1 MDTAAPPPAGIAS
14 AEPLSAAA
22 EPSFHAWN
30 PGLEPGLPRAMRPL
44 ATVFRPEN
52 VSLSLPEILE
62 LSDLSGLPATQLAPF
77 RPERLAVHEVLI
89 RVMADISV
97 PVGEVYADL
106 GLNFRRI
113 VSTLL
118 REGVTHRLD
127 AVAATLDAVRAEA
140 DAALER
146 ELSALFEEASAEAPA
161 PSPGWAGWLRS
172 LAPGARAASSPASSP
187 SPPPAADG
195 QARILARLDAR
206 CAAGHEADSLECA
219 VREALRTVFGHVIA
233 RQGMLIRDRA
243 LLRRLAGILV
253 TNRCGSDR
261 IGALIAPWIE
271 AVAEAQ
277 GYHRPSPKAQPVVMT
292 VKGASA
298 SGKSTIRPYQR
309 DLAGQI
315 GAAWA
320 DFAVITPDVW
330 RKFLLDYDS
339 LGEAR
344 RYAGPLTGH
353 EVEIVD
359 AKLDR
364 YITRKAAQ
372 GRLSHLLIDRFRFDS
387 FSTEAGSDG
396 AGQLLTRFGHRVYL
410 QFMVTPPEETVE
422 RAWKRGE
429 EFGRYKAV
437 EDLLAH
443 NVEAYTGMPRLFF
456 TWALRQDRP
465 VAYEFLDNSVPKGAR
480 PRTIAFGTNDAMTI
494 LDASA
499 LLAIERYRRIDI
511 RARAASEVYRG
522 VTDAPEAEARF
533 LREALRRLSVVR
545 FAERETGRVFAR
557 FEHGRLVGLDAA
569 GLAAA
574 CRDTGT
580 ARALAAA
587 GLPERADGVPPL
599 EEVLRPVET
608 STLGAW
614 GPAADRTV
622 S

>member
-1 MDTAAPPPAGIAS
+1 MAADAPAPDRLHAS
-14 AEPLSAAA
+14 SAA
-22 EPSFHAWN
+22 FHAWN

-52 VSLSLPEILE
+52 VTLTWSEILE
-62 LSDLSGLPATQLAPF
+62 LSDFSGLPATQLAPF
-77 RPERLAVHEVLI
+77 RAERLAVHEILI

-113 VSTLL
+113 VGTLL
-118 REGVTHRLD
+118 NEGVAGRLD
-127 AVAATLDAVRAEA
+127 AVAATLDALRAEA
-140 DAALER
+140 DAVLER
-146 ELSALFEEASAEAPA
+146 ELSALFDAPSAPA
-161 PSPGWAGWLRS
+161 AESAAGWRRLLGLR
-172 LAPGARAASSPASSP
+172 APPA
-187 SPPPAADG
+187 PPPTGDG
-195 QARILARLDAR
+195 QAQVLARLDAR
-206 CAAGHEADSLECA
+206 CRAACEAESLEGA
-219 VREALRTVFGHVIA
+219 AREALRTVFGHVIA

-253 TNRCGSDR
+253 VNRCGSDR
-261 IGALIAPWIE
+261 VGALIAPWIE
-271 AVAEAQ
+271 AVAAAR
-277 GYHRPSPKAQPVVMT
+277 GYHRPAPQAQPVVMN

-309 DLAGQI
+309 DLAGRI
-315 GAAWA
+315 GAQWQ
-320 DFAVITPDVW
+320 DFAVVTPDVW
-330 RKFLLDYDS
+330 RKYLLDYDS
-339 LGEAR
+339 LGPAR

-364 YITRKAAQ
+364 YITRKAAA

-387 FSTEAGSDG
+387 FSTEPDG
-396 AGQLLTRFGHRVYL
+396 AGQLLTRFGHRIYL

-443 NVEAYTGMPRLFF
+443 NVEAFTGMPRLFF

-465 VAYEFLDNSVPKGAR
+465 VFFEFLDNSVRKGAR
-480 PRTIAFGTNDAMTI
+480 PLTIAFGTNDAMTI
-494 LDASA
+494 LDPCP

-511 RARAASEVYRG
+511 RARTPSEVYRG
-522 VTDAPEAEARF
+522 EADQSEADAGF
-533 LREALRRLSVVR
+533 LRELLRRLAVVR
-545 FAERETGRVFAR
+545 FADRGSGRVYAR
-557 FEHGRLVGLDAA
+557 FEQGRLVGLDGA
-569 GLAAA
+569 GLTAART
-574 CRDTGT
+574 RDAETD
-580 ARALAAA
+580 RALAAA
-587 GLPERADGVPPL
+587 GIPEEASALPPL
-599 EEVLRPVET
+599 DET
-608 STLGAW
+608 VSPAGSATLGEW
-614 GPAADRTV
+614 GPAAMQTA

>member
-1 MDTAAPPPAGIAS
+1 MDTAAPALADTSLAAGPEDAADPPA
-14 AEPLSAAA
+14 
-22 EPSFHAWN
+22 FHAWN

-44 ATVFRPEN
+44 ATLFRPEN
-52 VSLSLPEILE
+52 VSLGYPEILE
-62 LSDLSGLPATQLAPF
+62 LADLSGLPATQIAPF
-77 RPERLAVHEVLI
+77 RPERLVVHEVLI

-113 VSTLL
+113 VATLL
-118 REGVTHRLD
+118 REGVAHRLD
-127 AVAATLDAVRAEA
+127 AVTATYDAVRAEA
-140 DAALER
+140 DALLDR
-146 ELSALFEEASAEAPA
+146 ELTALLDATPAPA
-161 PSPGWAGWLRS
+161 PEPASGWMRRLVR
-172 LAPGARAASSPASSP
+172 LGARARP
-187 SPPPAADG
+187 SPRIAPGSGDG
-195 QARILARLDAR
+195 QADLLARLDAR
-206 CAAGHEADSLECA
+206 CAAAGEADTLESA

-261 IGALIAPWIE
+261 IGALIAPWID
-271 AVAEAQ
+271 AVAEAE
-277 GYHRPSPKAQPVVMT
+277 GYHRPAPQAQPVVMT

-309 DLAGQI
+309 GLAGRI
-315 GAAWA
+315 GACWQ

-339 LGEAR
+339 LGAAR

-364 YITRKAAQ
+364 YITRKAAN

-387 FSTEAGSDG
+387 FSTEADG

-456 TWALRQDRP
+456 TWALRRDRP
-465 VAYEFLDNSVPKGAR
+465 VFFEFLDNSVPKGAR
-480 PRTIAFGTNDAMTI
+480 PLTIAFGTNDTMTI
-494 LDASA
+494 LDARA

-511 RARAASEVYRG
+511 SARSPADVYRG
-522 VTDAPEAEARF
+522 VADAPEAGF
-533 LREALRRLSVVR
+533 LREVLRRLAVVR
-545 FAERETGRVFAR
+545 FAERRTGRVFAR
-557 FEHGRLVGLDAA
+557 FERGRLTGLDQA

-574 CRDTGT
+574 LTDPET
-580 ARALAAA
+580 AQALAAA
-587 GLPERADGVPPL
+587 GLPAQTDTISPL
-599 EEVLRPVET
+599 DENLCPTET

-614 GPAADRTV
+614 GGETGQVTA
-622 S
+622 

>member
-1 MDTAAPPPAGIAS
+1 MDTAAPALSDAPPAM
-14 AEPLSAAA
+14 EPGDAAA
-22 EPSFHAWN
+22 PSAFHAWN

-44 ATVFRPEN
+44 ATLFRSEN
-52 VSLSLPEILE
+52 VSLGYPEILE
-62 LSDLSGLPATQLAPF
+62 LSDLSGLPATQIAPF
-77 RPERLAVHEVLI
+77 RPERLVVHEVLI

-113 VSTLL
+113 VTTLL

-127 AVAATLDAVRAEA
+127 AVTATYEAVRAEA
-140 DAALER
+140 DALLER
-146 ELSALFEEASAEAPA
+146 ELSALLDETPA
-161 PSPGWAGWLRS
+161 QTPE
-172 LAPGARAASSPASSP
+172 PASGWMRWLARLGGRDRP
-187 SPPPAADG
+187 SSRILPHSGDG
-195 QARILARLDAR
+195 QADLLGRLDAR
-206 CAAGHEADSLECA
+206 CAAADESDTLESA
-219 VREALRTVFGHVIA
+219 AREALRTVFGHVVA

-271 AVAEAQ
+271 AVAEAE
-277 GYHRPSPKAQPVVMT
+277 GYHRPAPQAQPVVMT

-309 DLAGQI
+309 GLAGRI
-315 GAAWA
+315 GAAWQ

-339 LGEAR
+339 LGPAR

-364 YITRKAAQ
+364 YITRKAAN

-396 AGQLLTRFGHRVYL
+396 AGQLLTRFGHQVYL

-456 TWALRQDRP
+456 MWALRRDRP
-465 VAYEFLDNSVPKGAR
+465 VFFEFLDNSVPKGAR
-480 PRTIAFGTNDAMTI
+480 PLTIAFGTNDTMTI
-494 LDASA
+494 LDARA

-511 RARAASEVYRG
+511 RARSPADVYRG
-522 VTDAPEAEARF
+522 VTDAPEAEAGF
-533 LREALRRLSVVR
+533 LREVLRRLAVVR
-545 FAERETGRVFAR
+545 FADRETGRVFAR
-557 FEHGRLVGLDAA
+557 FEQGRLIGLDRA

-574 CRDTGT
+574 LTDAGT
-580 ARALAAA
+580 ARALAAT
-587 GLPERADGVPPL
+587 GLPKQTDTVPPL
-599 EEVLRPVET
+599 DDENLCPTGT

-614 GPAADRTV
+614 GREADRV
-622 S
+622 IA

>member
-1 MDTAAPPPAGIAS
+1 MATGAPPSEAAAPAPDGDQPR
-14 AEPLSAAA
+14 
-22 EPSFHAWN
+22 FHAWN
-30 PGLEPGLPRAMRPL
+30 PGLDPGLPRAMRPL

-52 VSLSLPEILE
+52 VALAFSEILE

-77 RPERLAVHEVLI
+77 RAERLAVHETLI

-113 VSTLL
+113 VGTLL
-118 REGVTHRLD
+118 REGVDHRMD
-127 AVAATLDAVRAEA
+127 AVRAALDTLRAEA
-140 DAALER
+140 DAVVER
-146 ELSALFEEASAEAPA
+146 ELSALFDAAPEPAAAPETGWSGFLRRLGPRKAPSPPAPA
-161 PSPGWAGWLRS
+161 PR
-172 LAPGARAASSPASSP
+172 
-187 SPPPAADG
+187 PPADG
-195 QARILARLDAR
+195 QAQILARLDAR
-206 CAAGHEADSLECA
+206 CAAAGESESMESA

-243 LLRRLAGILV
+243 LLRRLTVILV
-253 TNRCGSDR
+253 ANRCGSDR
-261 IGALIAPWIE
+261 IGALIAPWIASVIE
-271 AVAEAQ
+271 AR
-277 GYHRPSPKAQPVVMT
+277 GYYRPGPQARPVVMT

-309 DLAGQI
+309 GLAGQI

-339 LGEAR
+339 LGPAR

-364 YITRKAAQ
+364 YITRKAAS

-396 AGQLLTRFGHRVYL
+396 AGQLLTRFGHHVYL

-443 NVEAYTGMPRLFF
+443 NVEAFTGMPRLFF
-456 TWALRQDRP
+456 NWALRRDRP
-465 VAYEFLDNSVPKGAR
+465 VFFEFLDNSVPKGAR
-480 PRTIAFGTNDAMTI
+480 PLTIAFGTNDAMTI
-494 LDASA
+494 LDPRP

-511 RARAASEVYRG
+511 RARSAAEVYRG
-522 VTDAPEAEARF
+522 AADRPEAEMGF
-533 LREALRRLSVVR
+533 LCELLRRLAVVR
-545 FAERETGRVFAR
+545 FADRGTGRVFAR
-557 FEHGRLVGLDAA
+557 FEEGRLVGLDRV

-574 CRDTGT
+574 RSDAETERSLT
-580 ARALAAA
+580 AA
-587 GLPERADGVPPL
+587 GLPPGAEDAVEDLPPL
-599 EEVLRPVET
+599 DEMLAPAGT
-608 STLGAW
+608 TTLGAW
-614 GPAADRTV
+614 GTKATRAAP
-622 S
+622 

>member
-1 MDTAAPPPAGIAS
+1 MDTAAPALADTSLAAGPEDAADPPA
-14 AEPLSAAA
+14 
-22 EPSFHAWN
+22 FHAWN

-44 ATVFRPEN
+44 ATLFRPEN
-52 VSLSLPEILE
+52 VSLGYPEILE
-62 LSDLSGLPATQLAPF
+62 LADLSGLPATQIAPF
-77 RPERLAVHEVLI
+77 RPERLVVHEVLI

-113 VSTLL
+113 VATLL
-118 REGVTHRLD
+118 REGVAHRLD
-127 AVAATLDAVRAEA
+127 AVTATYDAVRAEA
-140 DAALER
+140 DALLDR
-146 ELSALFEEASAEAPA
+146 ELTALLDATPAPA
-161 PSPGWAGWLRS
+161 PEPASGWMRRLVRLGARERPSPRI
-172 LAPGARAASSPASSP
+172 APGSG
-187 SPPPAADG
+187 DG
-195 QARILARLDAR
+195 QADLLARLDAR
-206 CAAGHEADSLECA
+206 CAAAGEADTLESA

-261 IGALIAPWIE
+261 IGALIAPWID
-271 AVAEAQ
+271 AVAEAE
-277 GYHRPSPKAQPVVMT
+277 GYHRPAPQAQPVVMT

-309 DLAGQI
+309 GLAGRI
-315 GAAWA
+315 GACWQ

-339 LGEAR
+339 LGAAR

-364 YITRKAAQ
+364 YITRKAAN

-387 FSTEAGSDG
+387 FSTEADG

-456 TWALRQDRP
+456 TWALRRDRP
-465 VAYEFLDNSVPKGAR
+465 VFFEFLDNSVPKGAR
-480 PRTIAFGTNDAMTI
+480 PLTIAFGTNDTMTI
-494 LDASA
+494 LDARA

-511 RARAASEVYRG
+511 SARSPADVYRG
-522 VTDAPEAEARF
+522 VAGAPEAGF
-533 LREALRRLSVVR
+533 LREVLRRLAVVR
-545 FAERETGRVFAR
+545 FAERGTGRVFAR
-557 FEHGRLVGLDAA
+557 FERGRLTGLDQAA
-569 GLAAA
+569 LAAA
-574 CRDTGT
+574 LTDPET
-580 ARALAAA
+580 AQALAAA
-587 GLPERADGVPPL
+587 GLPAQTDTISPL
-599 EEVLRPVET
+599 DENLCPTET

-614 GPAADRTV
+614 GGETGQVTA
-622 S
+622 

>member
-1 MDTAAPPPAGIAS
+1 METAAPSPAQARE
-14 AEPLSAAA
+14 EPA
-22 EPSFHAWN
+22 FHAWN

-52 VSLSLPEILE
+52 VALPLAEILE
-62 LSDLSGLPATQLAPF
+62 LADLSGLPATQLAPF
-77 RPERLAVHEVLI
+77 RAERLAVHETLI
-89 RVMADISV
+89 RVMADIAV

-118 REGVTHRLD
+118 REGVAGRLD
-127 AVAATLDAVRAEA
+127 AVSAELEAVRAEA
-140 DAALER
+140 DAVLER
-146 ELSALFEEASAEAPA
+146 ELAALFDEPPPPRAEPAAGWGGLRRLFGGRTPPSPAPA
-161 PSPGWAGWLRS
+161 PAGDIQGRV
-172 LAPGARAASSPASSP
+172 
-187 SPPPAADG
+187 
-195 QARILARLDAR
+195 LARLDAR
-206 CAAGHEADSLECA
+206 CAAPGETDSLESTA
-219 VREALRTVFGHVIA
+219 REALRTVLGHVIA
-233 RQGMLIRDRA
+233 RQGVLIRDRA

-253 TNRCGSDR
+253 VNRCGSDR

-271 AVAEAQ
+271 AVAAAQ
-277 GYHRPSPKAQPVVMT
+277 AYHRPAPQAQPVVMN

-309 DLAGQI
+309 DLAGRI
-315 GAAWA
+315 GADWQ
-320 DFAVITPDVW
+320 DFAVVTPDVW

-339 LGEAR
+339 LGPAR

-364 YITRKAAQ
+364 YITRKAAD

-387 FSTEAGSDG
+387 FSTEPDG
-396 AGQLLTRFGHRVYL
+396 AGQLLTRFGQRIYL

-456 TWALRQDRP
+456 TWALRQDRT
-465 VAYEFLDNSVPKGAR
+465 VFFEFLDNSVPKGAR
-480 PRTIAFGTNDAMTI
+480 PLTIAFGTNAAMTI
-494 LDASA
+494 LDPRA

-511 RARAASEVYRG
+511 RAQTADAVYRG
-522 VTDAPEAEARF
+522 VACEPETDAGF
-533 LREALRRLSVVR
+533 LREALRRLAVVR
-545 FAERETGRVFAR
+545 FARRETGRVFAR
-557 FEHGRLVGLDAA
+557 FEGGRLAALDRA
-569 GLAAA
+569 GLAEAL
-574 CRDTGT
+574 GEPET
-580 ARALAAA
+580 AGALATV
-587 GLPERADGVPPL
+587 GLGPGLGDLPEIEETLVPA
-599 EEVLRPVET
+599 RT

-614 GPAADRTV
+614 GSRAVHPPARAEADGARAAAG
-622 S
+622 

>member
-1 MDTAAPPPAGIAS
+1 MAGVEGPGAASGPRS
-14 AEPLSAAA
+14 A
-22 EPSFHAWN
+22 FDAWN
-30 PGLEPGLPRAMRPL
+30 PGLEPGLPRALRPL

-52 VSLSLPEILE
+52 VALTLPDILE

-113 VSTLL
+113 VGTLL
-118 REGVTHRLD
+118 REAVTPRLD
-127 AVAATLDAVRAEA
+127 TVSATLDALRAEA
-140 DAALER
+140 DAVLER
-146 ELSALFEEASAEAPA
+146 ELSALFDETPAPTHAPTSGWGGLFRRLHARAAPA
-161 PSPGWAGWLRS
+161 P
-172 LAPGARAASSPASSP
+172 
-187 SPPPAADG
+187 PPPGDG
-195 QARILARLDAR
+195 QADILARLDAR
-206 CAAGHEADSLECA
+206 CAACGEADSPEGA
-219 VREALRTVFGHVIA
+219 AREALRTVFGHVIA
-233 RQGMLIRDRA
+233 RQGMLIRDRR

-271 AVAEAQ
+271 AAAEAQ
-277 GYHRPSPKAQPVVMT
+277 GYHRPAPQARPVVMT

-309 DLAGQI
+309 GLAGQI
-315 GAAWA
+315 STEWT

-364 YITRKAAQ
+364 YITRKAAA
-372 GRLSHLLIDRFRFDS
+372 GRISHLLIDRFRFDS

-456 TWALRQDRP
+456 TWALRRDRP
-465 VAYEFLDNSVPKGAR
+465 VFFEFLDNGVPKGAR
-480 PRTIAFGTNDAMTI
+480 PLTIAFGTNDAMTI
-494 LDASA
+494 LDARA

-511 RARAASEVYRG
+511 HARAAADIYRG
-522 VTDAPEAEARF
+522 IAEGPEADAAF
-533 LREALRRLSVVR
+533 LREALRRLAVVC
-545 FAERETGRVFAR
+545 FADRRSGRVFAR
-557 FEHGRLVGLDAA
+557 FERGRLTGLDPA

-574 CRDTGT
+574 RADAET
-580 ARALAAA
+580 ARALTAA
-587 GLPERADGVPPL
+587 GIPERAGGLPPL
-599 EEVLRPVET
+599 DDVSCPAGT
-608 STLGAW
+608 ATLGAW
-614 GPAADRTV
+614 GPARA
-622 S
+622 

>member
-1 MDTAAPPPAGIAS
+1 MSDAAPPLSDRFPAEATGTVRAD
-14 AEPLSAAA
+14 EPT
-22 EPSFHAWN
+22 FHAWN

-52 VSLSLPEILE
+52 VRLPFSEILE
-62 LSDLSGLPATQLAPF
+62 LSDVSGLPATQLAPF

-113 VSTLL
+113 VGTLL
-118 REGVTHRLD
+118 HEGVMHRLD

-140 DAALER
+140 DAALEC
-146 ELSALFEEASAEAPA
+146 ELSALFDEAPA
-161 PSPGWAGWLRS
+161 PPPGPVSGWAGWLRR
-172 LAPGARAASSPASSP
+172 LGPREPPSP
-187 SPPPAADG
+187 SPSPAGDG
-195 QARILARLDAR
+195 QARILARLDER
-206 CAAGHEADSLECA
+206 CASASEPESMESAA
-219 VREALRTVFGHVIA
+219 REALRTVFGHVIA
-233 RQGMLIRDRA
+233 RQGMLIRDRT

-271 AVAEAQ
+271 AVAAAQ
-277 GYHRPSPKAQPVVMT
+277 GYHRPAPQAQPVVMT

-309 DLAGQI
+309 DLAGRI
-315 GAAWA
+315 GAQWQ

-353 EVEIVD
+353 EVEIID

-364 YITRKAAQ
+364 YITRKAAG

-396 AGQLLTRFGHRVYL
+396 AGQLLTRFGQRVYL
-410 QFMVTPPEETVE
+410 QFMITPPEETVE

-443 NVEAYTGMPRLFF
+443 NVEAFTGMPRLFF
-456 TWALRQDRP
+456 TWALRRDRP
-465 VAYEFLDNSVPKGAR
+465 VTYEFLDNSVPKGAR
-480 PRTIAFGTNDAMTI
+480 PLTIAFGTNDAMTI
-494 LDASA
+494 LDAKA

-511 RARAASEVYRG
+511 RARAAADVYRG
-522 VTDAPEAEARF
+522 VADAPEAEARF
-533 LREALRRLSVVR
+533 LREALRQVAVVR
-545 FAERETGRVFAR
+545 FADRASGRVFAR
-557 FEHGRLVGLDAA
+557 FESGRLVGLDPA

-574 CRDTGT
+574 CREAGT
-580 ARALAAA
+580 ARALAAT
-587 GLPERADGVPPL
+587 GLTEETEGIAPL
-599 EEVLRPVET
+599 DEVLCPDET

-614 GPAADRTV
+614 GPEAGRAN

>member
-1 MDTAAPPPAGIAS
+1 MDTTAPPLTNSPPSATPADAP
-14 AEPLSAAA
+14 A
-22 EPSFHAWN
+22 FHAWD

-44 ATVFRPEN
+44 ATLFRPEN
-52 VSLSLPEILE
+52 VSLSYPEILE
-62 LSDLSGLPATQLAPF
+62 LSDLSGLSATQIAPF
-77 RPERLAVHEVLI
+77 RAERLAVHEVLI

-113 VSTLL
+113 VTTLL
-118 REGVTHRLD
+118 REGVAQRLD
-127 AVAATLDAVRAEA
+127 AVTATLDAVRAEA
-140 DAALER
+140 DAVLER
-146 ELSALFEEASAEAPA
+146 ELSALLDETPAPA
-161 PSPGWAGWLRS
+161 PK
-172 LAPGARAASSPASSP
+172 PASGWGRWLARLGAAEPP
-187 SPPPAADG
+187 SPRTVSRTGEG
-195 QARILARLDAR
+195 QASLLERLDAR
-206 CAAGHEADSLECA
+206 CAAADESDTLESA
-219 VREALRTVFGHVIA
+219 AREALRTVFGHIIA

-271 AVAEAQ
+271 AVSEAQ
-277 GYHRPSPKAQPVVMT
+277 GYHRPAPQAQPVVMT

-309 DLAGQI
+309 GLAGRI
-315 GAAWA
+315 GASWQ

-339 LGEAR
+339 LGAAR

-364 YITRKAAQ
+364 YITRKAVG

-396 AGQLLTRFGHRVYL
+396 AGQLLTRFGHRIYL

-465 VAYEFLDNSVPKGAR
+465 VFFEFLDNSVPQGAR
-480 PRTIAFGTNDAMTI
+480 PLTIAFGTNDTMTI
-494 LDASA
+494 LDAKA

-511 RARAASEVYRG
+511 RARSAAEVYRG
-522 VTDAPEAEARF
+522 VADASEAEAGF
-533 LREALRRLSVVR
+533 LREVLRRLAVVR
-545 FAERETGRVFAR
+545 FAERETGQVFAR
-557 FEHGRLVGLDAA
+557 FERGRLLGLDRA

-574 CRDTGT
+574 LTDAGT

-587 GLPERADGVPPL
+587 GLPKQTDNVPPL
-599 EEVLRPVET
+599 NEKLCPAET

-614 GPAADRTV
+614 GRRTV
-622 S
+622 QTAC

>member
-1 MDTAAPPPAGIAS
+1 MDKAAPPPADDPSSEAP
-14 AEPLSAAA
+14 ADAAGA
-22 EPSFHAWN
+22 PPFHAWD

-52 VSLSLPEILE
+52 VSLSFPDILE
-62 LSDLSGLPATQLAPF
+62 LSDLSGLNATQLAPF
-77 RPERLAVHEVLI
+77 RAERLVVHEVLI

-118 REGVTHRLD
+118 DEGVAHRLD
-127 AVAATLDAVRAEA
+127 AVAAELEAVRAEA
-140 DAALER
+140 DAVLDR
-146 ELSALFEEASAEAPA
+146 ELSALLDATPAPA
-161 PSPGWAGWLRS
+161 PEPASGWTRWLARLGAREPPSPRI
-172 LAPGARAASSPASSP
+172 APGAGDS
-187 SPPPAADG
+187 
-195 QARILARLDAR
+195 QAGLLARLDAR
-206 CAAGHEADSLECA
+206 CAAADEADTLESA
-219 VREALRTVFGHVIA
+219 AREALRTVFGHVIA

-277 GYHRPSPKAQPVVMT
+277 GYHRPAPQAEPVVMT

-309 DLAGQI
+309 GLAGRI
-315 GAAWA
+315 GAAWQ

-339 LGEAR
+339 LGPAR

-364 YITRKAAQ
+364 YITRKAAN

-443 NVEAYTGMPRLFF
+443 NVEAFTGMPRLFF
-456 TWALRQDRP
+456 NWALRRDRP
-465 VAYEFLDNSVPKGAR
+465 VFYEFLDNSVPQGAR
-480 PRTIAFGTNDAMTI
+480 PLTIAFGTNDTMTI
-494 LDASA
+494 LDAKA

-511 RARAASEVYRG
+511 RARRAADVYRG
-522 VTDAPEAEARF
+522 VPDAPEAEAGF
-533 LREALRRLSVVR
+533 LRGVLRRLSVVR
-545 FAERETGRVFAR
+545 FADRATGRVFAR
-557 FEHGRLVGLDAA
+557 FERGRLLGLDPG

-574 CRDTGT
+574 LTDAAT

-587 GLPERADGVPPL
+587 GLPQRTDDVPSLDEGLCPT
-599 EEVLRPVET
+599 ET

-614 GPAADRTV
+614 GRETDQPA

>member
-1 MDTAAPPPAGIAS
+1 MNEAASALADIASLAAPADAS
-14 AEPLSAAA
+14 A
-22 EPSFHAWN
+22 FDAWN
-30 PGLEPGLPRAMRPL
+30 PGLEPGLPRAMRPF
-44 ATVFRPEN
+44 ATLFRPEN
-52 VSLSLPEILE
+52 VSVSYPEILE
-62 LSDLSGLPATQLAPF
+62 LSDLSGLPATQIAPF

-106 GLNFRRI
+106 GLNFRHI
-113 VSTLL
+113 VTTLL
-118 REGVTHRLD
+118 HEGVAQRFD
-127 AVAATLDAVRAEA
+127 AVAAAYEAVRVES
-140 DAALER
+140 DTILDR
-146 ELSALFEEASAEAPA
+146 ELSALLDEAPA
-161 PSPGWAGWLRS
+161 PVPE
-172 LAPGARAASSPASSP
+172 PASGWGRWLARLGPRERP
-187 SPPPAADG
+187 SSRIAPPASDG
-195 QARILARLDAR
+195 QASLLARLDAR
-206 CAAGHEADSLECA
+206 CAAAGEADTLESS

-233 RQGMLIRDRA
+233 RQGMLIRDQA

-277 GYHRPSPKAQPVVMT
+277 GYHRPEPQAQPVVMT

-309 DLAGQI
+309 GLAERI
-315 GAAWA
+315 GACWQ

-339 LGEAR
+339 LGTAR

-364 YITRKAAQ
+364 YITRKAAA

-396 AGQLLTRFGHRVYL
+396 AGQLLTRFGHRVFL

-456 TWALRQDRP
+456 NWVLRRDRP
-465 VAYEFLDNSVPKGAR
+465 VFFEFLDNSVPKGAR
-480 PRTIAFGTNDAMTI
+480 PLTIAFGTNDTMTI
-494 LDASA
+494 LDARA

-511 RARAASEVYRG
+511 RARSAAEVYRG
-522 VTDAPEAEARF
+522 VEETPEADAGF
-533 LREALRRLSVVR
+533 LREVLRRLAVVR
-545 FAERETGRVFAR
+545 FADRETGRVFAR
-557 FEHGRLVGLDAA
+557 FEQGRLLGLNRA

-574 CRDTGT
+574 LNEAGT
-580 ARALAAA
+580 AQALSAV
-587 GLPERADGVPPL
+587 GLRERTGEAPPL
-599 EEVLRPVET
+599 DERLSPTET

-614 GPAADRTV
+614 GRDVVQTIR
-622 S
+622 

>member
-1 MDTAAPPPAGIAS
+1 MEPAAPPSGEVRDAPA
-14 AEPLSAAA
+14 
-22 EPSFHAWN
+22 FHAWN

-52 VSLSLPEILE
+52 VALPLAEILE

-77 RPERLAVHEVLI
+77 RAERLVVHETLI

-113 VSTLL
+113 VTTLL
-118 REGVTHRLD
+118 REGVNARLA
-127 AVAATLDAVRAEA
+127 AVSAELEAVRVEA
-140 DAALER
+140 DVVLER
-146 ELSALFEEASAEAPA
+146 ELAALFDEPPAPAAEPASAWDGLRRLLGGREAPSPA
-161 PSPGWAGWLRS
+161 PSGDFQS
-172 LAPGARAASSPASSP
+172 
-187 SPPPAADG
+187 
-195 QARILARLDAR
+195 RILARLEAR
-206 CAAGHEADSLECA
+206 CGASHETESLESA
-219 VREALRTVFGHVIA
+219 AREALRTVFSHVIA

-277 GYHRPSPKAQPVVMT
+277 GYHRPAPQGRPVVMN

-309 DLAGQI
+309 DLAGRI
-315 GAAWA
+315 GADWQ
-320 DFAVITPDVW
+320 DFAVVTPDVW

-339 LGEAR
+339 LGPAR

-364 YITRKAAQ
+364 YITRKAAA

-387 FSTEAGSDG
+387 FSTEADG
-396 AGQLLTRFGHRVYL
+396 AGQLLTRFGQQIHL

-443 NVEAYTGMPRLFF
+443 NVEAFTGMPRLFF
-456 TWALRQDRP
+456 TWALRRDRT
-465 VAYEFLDNSVPKGAR
+465 VFFEFLDNSVPKGAR
-480 PRTIAFGTNDAMTI
+480 PLTIAFGTNGTMTI
-494 LDASA
+494 LDARG

-511 RARAASEVYRG
+511 RAHAAAEVYRG
-522 VTDAPEAEARF
+522 VDGTPETEAGF
-533 LREALRRLSVVR
+533 LREALRRLAVVR
-545 FAERETGRVFAR
+545 FARRETGRVFAR
-557 FEHGRLVGLDAA
+557 FEGGRLVALDRA
-569 GLAAA
+569 GLAEALGEPETA
-574 CRDTGT
+574 GALGTVGLGPETGD
-580 ARALAAA
+580 
-587 GLPERADGVPPL
+587 LPEIDETLVPS
-599 EEVLRPVET
+599 ET

-614 GPAADRTV
+614 GKPTV
-622 S
+622 REPS

>member
-1 MDTAAPPPAGIAS
+1 MNEAAPALADLASTAASADAPA
-14 AEPLSAAA
+14 
-22 EPSFHAWN
+22 FHAWN
-30 PGLEPGLPRAMRPL
+30 PGLEPGLPRAMRPF
-44 ATVFRPEN
+44 ATLFRPEN
-52 VSLSLPEILE
+52 VSLSYPEILE
-62 LSDLSGLPATQLAPF
+62 LSDLSGLPATQIAPF

-113 VSTLL
+113 VATLL
-118 REGVTHRLD
+118 REGVAQRLG
-127 AVAATLDAVRAEA
+127 AVAATYEAVRAEA
-140 DAALER
+140 DAILDR
-146 ELSALFEEASAEAPA
+146 ELSALLDEPPEPA
-161 PSPGWAGWLRS
+161 PEPVTGWGRWL
-172 LAPGARAASSPASSP
+172 ARLGMREPP
-187 SPPPAADG
+187 SPRIAPRAGDG
-195 QARILARLDAR
+195 QTGLLARLDAR
-206 CAAGHEADSLECA
+206 CAADEADTLESTA
-219 VREALRTVFGHVIA
+219 REALRTVFGHVIA

-271 AVAEAQ
+271 AVAESE
-277 GYHRPSPKAQPVVMT
+277 GYHRPEPQAQPVVMT

-309 DLAGQI
+309 GLAGRI
-315 GAAWA
+315 GASWQ

-339 LGEAR
+339 LGTAR

-364 YITRKAAQ
+364 YITRKAAD

-396 AGQLLTRFGHRVYL
+396 AGQLLTRFGHRVFL

-456 TWALRQDRP
+456 NWALARDKQ
-465 VAYEFLDNSVPKGAR
+465 VVCEFLDNSVPLGER
-480 PRTIAFGTNDAMTI
+480 PRTIAFWADGVLNI
-494 LDASA
+494 LDVKG
-499 LLAIERYRRIDI
+499 LIDI
-511 RARAASEVYRG
+511 DRFRKVDIFARG
-522 VTDAPEAEARF
+522 PEAVFKGADLSAHANTGF
-533 LREALRRLSVVR
+533 LRECLRRMAVVR
-545 FAERETGRVFAR
+545 FVRSETGRAILRLDRGRITALDPSALAAVK
-557 FEHGRLVGLDAA
+557 HGPDW
-569 GLAAA
+569 AAA
-574 CRDTGT
+574 CGLIGFPADPTT
-580 ARALAAA
+580 IPALDET
-587 GLPERADGVPPL
+587 LNPADAP
-599 EEVLRPVET
+599 
-608 STLGAW
+608 TLGAW
-614 GPAADRTV
+614 GPIPPSRETA
-622 S
+622 

>member
-1 MDTAAPPPAGIAS
+1 MDSTMAFPTGRTDNAARTKPA
-14 AEPLSAAA
+14 
-22 EPSFHAWN
+22 FDAWN
-30 PGLEPGLPRAMRPL
+30 PGLEPGLPRSVRPL
-44 ATVFRPEN
+44 ATVFRPEH
-52 VSLSLPEILE
+52 VSLSLAEIFE
-62 LSDLSGLPATQLAPF
+62 LSDLSGLSATQLAPF
-77 RPERLAVHEVLI
+77 RAERLVVHEVLI

-118 REGVTHRLD
+118 REGVAHRLGEVS
-127 AVAATLDAVRAEA
+127 AVLETVRAEA
-140 DAALER
+140 DAVLER
-146 ELSALFEEASAEAPA
+146 ELAALFGEDSVPLPERRTVFDLFRRRRPTPPSSA
-161 PSPGWAGWLRS
+161 PSS
-172 LAPGARAASSPASSP
+172 RA
-187 SPPPAADG
+187 DL
-195 QARILARLDAR
+195 QAQVLARLEDR
-206 CAAGHEADSLECA
+206 CRSAGECDSLESA
-219 VREALRTVFGHVIA
+219 AREALRTVFGQIIA
-233 RQGMLIRDRA
+233 RQGMLIRDPA
-243 LLRRLAGILV
+243 ILRRLAGILV

-277 GYHRPSPKAQPVVMT
+277 GYHRPAPQERPVVMT

-309 DLAGQI
+309 GLAGRV
-315 GAAWA
+315 GAEWE

-364 YITRKAAQ
+364 YITRKAAA

-387 FSTEAGSDG
+387 FSTEVGSDG
-396 AGQLLTRFGHRVYL
+396 AGQLLTRFGQRVYL

-456 TWALRQDRP
+456 TWALRRDRT
-465 VAYEFLDNSVPKGAR
+465 VFFEFLDNSVPKGAR
-480 PRTIAFGTNDAMTI
+480 PLTIAFGTNDDMTI

-511 RARAASEVYRG
+511 RARDAAEVYRDVAEG
-522 VTDAPEAEARF
+522 SEADAGF
-533 LREALRRLSVVR
+533 LREVLRRLAVVR
-545 FAERETGRVFAR
+545 FAERRTGRVFAR
-557 FEHGRLVGLDAA
+557 FESGRLVGLDRA

-574 CRDTGT
+574 WDEPET
-580 ARALAAA
+580 ARALAMI
-587 GLPERADGVPPL
+587 GIPREGGDLP
-599 EEVLRPVET
+599 PVEEILSPAET
-608 STLGAW
+608 ATLGAW
-614 GPAADRTV
+614 GPSAD
-622 S
+622 

>member
-1 MDTAAPPPAGIAS
+1 MDSAGSAPMGRPESRPRAK
-14 AEPLSAAA
+14 PV
-22 EPSFHAWN
+22 FDAWN
-30 PGLEPGLPRAMRPL
+30 PGLEPGVPRAVRPL
-44 ATVFRPEN
+44 ATVFRPEH
-52 VSLSLPEILE
+52 VTLTLAEIFE

-77 RPERLAVHEVLI
+77 RAERLAVHEVLI

-113 VSTLL
+113 VAILL

-127 AVAATLDAVRAEA
+127 EVSAALDAVRAEV
-140 DAALER
+140 DAVLEH
-146 ELSALFEEASAEAPA
+146 ELTALFGEAPT
-161 PSPGWAGWLRS
+161 PTPERRSFFGLLRPRRTS
-172 LAPGARAASSPASSP
+172 A
-187 SPPPAADG
+187 PPPAWSDV
-195 QARILARLDAR
+195 QAEVLARLDER
-206 CAAGHEADSLECA
+206 CRAADGCESLESA
-219 VREALRTVFGHVIA
+219 AREALRTVFGQIIA
-233 RQGMLIRDRA
+233 RQGMLIRDPA
-243 LLRRLAGILV
+243 ILRRLAGILV

-271 AVAEAQ
+271 AVAQAQ
-277 GYHRPSPKAQPVVMT
+277 GYRRPAPQERPVVMT

-309 DLAGQI
+309 GLAGRI
-315 GAAWA
+315 GAEWE

-364 YITRKAAQ
+364 YITRKAAAGQ
-372 GRLSHLLIDRFRFDS
+372 LSHLLIDRFRFDS

-396 AGQLLTRFGHRVYL
+396 AGQLLTRFGQRVYL

-456 TWALRQDRP
+456 TWALRRDRP
-465 VAYEFLDNSVPKGAR
+465 VFFEFLDNSVPKGAR
-480 PRTIAFGTNDAMTI
+480 PLTIAFGANDTMTI
-494 LDASA
+494 LDARA

-511 RARAASEVYRG
+511 RARNAAEVYRG
-522 VTDAPEAEARF
+522 VAAGSEADAGF
-533 LREALRRLSVVR
+533 LREVLRRLAIVR
-545 FAERETGRVFAR
+545 FAERGTGRVFAR
-557 FEHGRLVGLDAA
+557 FESGRLVGLDRAS
-569 GLAAA
+569 LAAA
-574 CRDTGT
+574 WADPET
-580 ARALAAA
+580 ARALAMI
-587 GLPERADGVPPL
+587 GIPREGGDLP
-599 EEVLRPVET
+599 PVTDILSPAET
-608 STLGAW
+608 ATLGAW
-614 GPAADRTV
+614 GPGTD
-622 S
+622 

>member
-1 MDTAAPPPAGIAS
+1 MNEAAPTLTEIGSTGAPADAS
-14 AEPLSAAA
+14 A
-22 EPSFHAWN
+22 FHAWN
-30 PGLEPGLPRAMRPL
+30 PGLEPGLPRAMRPF
-44 ATVFRPEN
+44 ATLFRPEN
-52 VSLSLPEILE
+52 VALSYPEILE
-62 LSDLSGLPATQLAPF
+62 LSDLSGLPATQIAPF

-113 VSTLL
+113 VTTLL
-118 REGVTHRLD
+118 REGVAQRLD
-127 AVAATLDAVRAEA
+127 AVAATYEAVRAEA
-140 DAALER
+140 DAILDR
-146 ELSALFEEASAEAPA
+146 ELAALLDEPPA
-161 PSPGWAGWLRS
+161 PVPEPASGWGRWLAR
-172 LAPGARAASSPASSP
+172 LGARDPHSSRSA
-187 SPPPAADG
+187 PPAGDG
-195 QARILARLDAR
+195 QATVLARLDAR
-206 CAAGHEADSLECA
+206 CAAADEADTLESS
-219 VREALRTVFGHVIA
+219 VREALRTVFDHVIA

-253 TNRCGSDR
+253 TNRCGSNR

-271 AVAEAQ
+271 AVVEAE
-277 GYHRPSPKAQPVVMT
+277 GYHRPAPQAQPVVMT

-309 DLAGQI
+309 GLAERI
-315 GAAWA
+315 GASWQ

-339 LGEAR
+339 LGAVR

-364 YITRKAAQ
+364 YITRKAAD

-396 AGQLLTRFGHRVYL
+396 AGQLLTRFGHRVFL

-456 TWALRQDRP
+456 NWVLRRDRP
-465 VAYEFLDNSVPKGAR
+465 VFFEFLDNSVPNGAR
-480 PRTIAFGTNDAMTI
+480 PLTIAFGTNDTMTI
-494 LDASA
+494 LDARA

-511 RARAASEVYRG
+511 RARSAADVYRG
-522 VTDAPEAEARF
+522 ANKAPEADAGF
-533 LREALRRLSVVR
+533 LREVLRRLAVVR
-545 FAERETGRVFAR
+545 FADRETGRVFAR
-557 FEHGRLVGLDAA
+557 FEQGRLLGLDRA

-574 CRDTGT
+574 LSEAGT
-580 ARALAAA
+580 AQALSAV
-587 GLPERADGVPPL
+587 GLRERTDEVPPL
-599 EEVLRPVET
+599 DESLSPSET

-614 GPAADRTV
+614 GRELVQTTR
-622 S
+622 